1 MQAKSHNPRTLWLIA
16 IGLFFPLFFQLSGHF
31 FNSEKLVID
40 SGGVL
45 TQLPLPISVIACI
58 AGVLVFLRN
67 YRRADTAM
75 LFIVLMA
82 SGMLLSVVFAA
93 PDGEVVWRKLL
104 LALQF
109 LLPTMGLLL
118 GQLVNDD
125 RNVIPGAF
133 LWVLCLLVP
142 IQLLASWW
150 QHSLTLTHYFYVFS
164 IYQHFQFV
172 PVIFVIAY
180 CLVMVHLWSTHKR
193 LLRCLTFIM
202 GVYVVASASFL
213 AIIAYGVFLAGFFLL
228 KMLNRKGGRW
238 MGGFALAASA
248 AAAVLVIGAYLLVSK
263 NSTGVIDNTGQ
274 YTNKFRMMADGKLP
288 LNVVG
293 RLSDWKMYS
302 DWIVESKR
310 TLVFGHVEPPP
321 RDVKT
326 SAHNW
331 YLDFVYNFG
340 LISVLP
346 VLILIACTAQAVVR
360 QRKVLP
366 QETLWLAG
374 LVAYLVLVDSVFK
387 VTLRQPYPGIFA
399 YFLWGLLLTRL
410 HVSPLR
416 SRAV

>member
-1 MQAKSHNPRTLWLIA
+1 MQAKPHNPRMLWLIA
-16 IGLFFPLFFQLSGHF
+16 IGLFFPLFFQLSGHV
-31 FNSEKLVID
+31 FNSEKMVID

-45 TQLPLPISVIACI
+45 TQLPLPLSVIACVVGI
-58 AGVLVFLRN
+58 LVSFRS
-67 YRRADTAM
+67 YRRADAAM
-75 LFIVLMA
+75 LFIVLLA
-82 SGMLLSVVFAA
+82 SSMLVSVVFAA
-93 PDGEVVWRKLL
+93 PTGQIVWRKLL

-109 LLPTMGLLL
+109 LLPTMGLVL
-118 GQLVNDD
+118 GQLVHDE
-125 RNVIPGAF
+125 RNVIPKAF

-180 CLVMVHLWSTHKR
+180 CLAMVHLWSTHKP
-193 LLRCLTFIM
+193 LLKCLTFVM
-202 GVYVVASASFL
+202 GVYVIASASFL
-213 AIIAYGVFLAGFFLL
+213 AISAYSGFLAVFFLL

-238 MGGFALAASA
+238 TGFFALAASA
-248 AAAVLVIGAYLLVSK
+248 VAAVLVIGVYFMVAK
-263 NSTGVIDNTGQ
+263 STAVIDNNGQ
-274 YTNKFRMMADGKLP
+274 YTNKFKMMADGRLP

-293 RLSDWKMYS
+293 RLADWKMYG
-302 DWIVESKR
+302 DWIVESRR

-340 LISVLP
+340 LISILP
-346 VLILIACTAQAVVR
+346 VLVLIACTVR
-360 QRKVLP
+360 AIVKQRKMLSE
-366 QETLWLAG
+366 ETLWLAG
-374 LVAYLVLVDSVFK
+374 LVAFLVLIDSVFK

-416 SRAV
+416 IRNA